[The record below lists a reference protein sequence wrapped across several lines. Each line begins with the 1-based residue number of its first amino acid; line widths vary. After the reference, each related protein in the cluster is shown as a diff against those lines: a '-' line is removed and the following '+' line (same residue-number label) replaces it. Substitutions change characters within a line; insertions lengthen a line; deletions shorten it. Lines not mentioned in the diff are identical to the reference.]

1 MRGREEQKME
11 DGKKK
16 GAGRAWRVALGAG
29 ALALA
34 AAGCVPWPHTR
45 VHAPARAGRVVAGD
59 DGTPVAGAVVTSLEN
74 GKRCVSGED
83 GRFEL
88 PEAKGWHWG
97 KMVSPPLTYSVWP
110 FLDVGK
116 REQPVR
122 VEAAGFMGYDE
133 ENGGTEREVR
143 YRSFGRGRSE
153 DGRWWCP
160 VETQRVEI
168 ARSIPVLR
176 NGVHSPE
183 EWNAGA
189 KSVGEML
196 ARGAGADKTVRLVRE
211 GAAPAPF
218 SLCFDLEDEA
228 VEGAG
233 RAPAPDGR
241 PPKARVLWWGKDAP
255 VAVLFGECAPGETAW
270 RESEPFWV
278 GSRDFGCVSI
288 ALGDDGL
295 PARFSLQ
302 LNGMGSGARRRD
314 AIASGETGFR
324 IAAWE
329 TFGVEGDGAA
339 VWESLRGRDPRVD
352 IR

>member
-1 MRGREEQKME
+1 MEYGKMN
-11 DGKKK
+11 
-16 GAGRAWRVALGAG
+16 GAGRAWRVALGAA

-45 VHAPARAGRVVAGD
+45 VHAPAREGRVVAAD
-59 DGTPVAGAVVTSLEN
+59 DGSPVAGAVVTSLEN
-74 GKRCVSGED
+74 GRQCVSGED

-110 FLDVGK
+110 FLDMGRSK
-116 REQPVR
+116 QLIR
-122 VEAAGFMGYDE
+122 VEAEGFAGYDE
-133 ENGGTEREVR
+133 ENGGTVREVR
-143 YRSFGRGRSE
+143 CRSFGRGRTE
-153 DGRWWCP
+153 DGRWRCP

-168 ARSIPVLR
+168 ARSITVLR
-176 NGVHSPE
+176 NGCYPGETRAAWEGS
-183 EWNAGA
+183 AGR
-189 KSVGEML
+189 MM
-196 ARGAGADKTVRLVRE
+196 ARGAGADRTVRLVRE
-211 GAAPAPF
+211 GEVPVPF
-218 SLCFDLEDEA
+218 SLCFDLEDESA
-228 VEGAG
+228 EGAG
-233 RAPAPDGR
+233 RAPPPDGR

-278 GSRDFGCVSI
+278 GSRDFGRVSI

-314 AIASGETGFR
+314 AIASGGVGFR

-339 VWESLRGRDPRVD
+339 VWESLCGRDSRVD